1 MILIQFLEL
10 ILINQN
16 ISLINLEIKLKVYIF
31 LMKKLFLF
39 FLHNNFNEHL
49 CKCEE
54 IYIYLIENFIKSQSL
69 YIIYLESWSYEHFS
83 IMFRCFDWSKL
94 FSGWTMDRVSAS
106 RTEWQSLSN
115 TKSTWSEWD
124 EWVTYFSLN
133 ENWLELTWFAR
144 FYLIFSPL
152 ESILLL
158 SYFSKKLE
166 IKFFLLIKQSLKLS
180 LLS

>member
-1 MILIQFLEL
+1 MV
-10 ILINQN
+10 
-16 ISLINLEIKLKVYIF
+16 K
-31 LMKKLFLF
+31 
-39 FLHNNFNEHL
+39 NFNEHF
-49 CKCEE
+49 CRRYKE
-54 IYIYLIENFIKSQSL
+54 IYAYLIENFIKSQSL

-133 ENWLELTWFAR
+133 ENWLELTWFRTILSHFFSAR
-144 FYLIFSPL
+144 IYSSSFISFEEIRNKIFFTYLNNPWNAI
-152 ESILLL
+152 IN
-158 SYFSKKLE
+158 
-166 IKFFLLIKQSLKLS
+166 
-180 LLS
+180 